1 MKHRARRMIPAALA
15 ALLLSGGFASAAE
28 AGWHGGHGHGWDR
41 GYHHHH
47 RSTGSI
53 SFGFYS
59 PPEPVYIEPQPVYY
73 TPAPAY
79 TPPVTGYAPS
89 YSEPD
94 RYCREYNTTSRVAG
108 RMQNTYG
115 TACMQPDGSWQ
126 IVD

>member
-1 MKHRARRMIPAALA
+1 MKQRTRRIIPALLA
-15 ALLLSGGFASAAE
+15 SLLLSAGFASAAE
-28 AGWHGGHGHGWDR
+28 AGWHGGHGWDR
-41 GYHHHH
+41 GRHHHH
-47 RSTGSI
+47 RSGGSI

-73 TPAPAY
+73 TPQPAY
-79 TPPVTGYAPS
+79 VPAAAGYNGDA
-89 YSEPD
+89 D